1 MSDETHLLIVDDD
14 DRIRDL
20 LKQYLTRA
28 GHSVTT
34 AADAAAARKLFQ
46 TFSFDLAIFDIM
58 MPGEDGLSLLK
69 TLRDDGNQTPVMLL
83 TARGQSEDRIEG
95 LRLGAD
101 DYLPKPFEPEE
112 LALRTA
118 AIIRRT
124 HVPPPPDE
132 VEMSGLV
139 FEPTKGLLTGPSG
152 HIRLTDSEL
161 QRLTGKSEELEF
173 RIGRVI
179 QDGTNR
185 IGDLEFRLCEL
196 ESGCDI
202 GSLGDTPTLGGEDGT
217 PVTAPAPSPQP
228 ETQLAANE
236 QADFA
241 RAQAA
246 LAARDFRTAADQFET
261 FNQTYPGSP
270 LAIEATLRR
279 GEALEGLGD
288 VREGARAYL
297 AAFTLDQQGPMAA
310 EALFRLGNSL
320 GRLGQ
325 TAEACVTLGEVGVRF
340 PDATAVNDAEAAMRN
355 IGCS

>member
-69 TLRDDGNQTPVMLL
+69 TLRDDGNQTPVILL
-83 TARGQSEDRIEG
+83 TARGQSDDRIEG

-139 FEPTKGLLTGPSG
+139 FEPTRGLLTGPAG

-161 QRLTGKSEELEF
+161 QLLTFLA
-173 RIGRVI
+173 RH
-179 QDGTNR
+179 
-185 IGDLEFRLCEL
+185 
-196 ESGCDI
+196 
-202 GSLGDTPTLGGEDGT
+202 PGE
-217 PVTAPAPSPQP
+217 PLSR
-228 ETQLAANE
+228 E
-236 QADFA
+236 
-241 RAQAA
+241 A
-246 LAARDFRTAADQFET
+246 LADKTSSGTERSIDVQVTRLRKKIEPDPR
-261 FNQTYPGSP
+261 NPIHIQTV
-270 LAIEATLRR
+270 R
-279 GEALEGLGD
+279 GIG
-288 VREGARAYL
+288 Y
-297 AAFTLDQQGPMAA
+297 
-310 EALFRLGNSL
+310 RLM
-320 GRLGQ
+320 
-325 TAEACVTLGEVGVRF
+325 
-340 PDATAVNDAEAAMRN
+340 PD
-355 IGCS
+355 

>member
-14 DRIRDL
+14 DRIRGL
-20 LKQYLTRA
+20 LKQYLTRE

-69 TLRDDGNQTPVMLL
+69 ALRDDGNDTPVMLL

-132 VEMSGLV
+132 IEMSGLV

-152 HIRLTDSEL
+152 NIRLTDSEL
-161 QRLTGKSEELEF
+161 QLLTFLS
-173 RIGRVI
+173 RY
-179 QDGTNR
+179 
-185 IGDLEFRLCEL
+185 
-196 ESGCDI
+196 
-202 GSLGDTPTLGGEDGT
+202 PGE
-217 PVTAPAPSPQP
+217 PISR
-228 ETQLAANE
+228 E
-236 QADFA
+236 
-241 RAQAA
+241 A
-246 LAARDFRTAADQFET
+246 LADKTSNGTERSIDVQVTRLRKKIEPDPR
-261 FNQTYPGSP
+261 NPIHIQTV
-270 LAIEATLRR
+270 R
-279 GEALEGLGD
+279 GIG
-288 VREGARAYL
+288 Y
-297 AAFTLDQQGPMAA
+297 
-310 EALFRLGNSL
+310 RLM
-320 GRLGQ
+320 
-325 TAEACVTLGEVGVRF
+325 
-340 PDATAVNDAEAAMRN
+340 PD
-355 IGCS
+355 